1 MNKKFLYNLI
11 GICILVVP
19 SIYGRRPSIQT
30 SIQNPVSPIKET
42 LVNQGS
48 RTNDQTAGEEFD
60 ETAFDVL
67 DQEFIAPAQSE
78 LGDTLEE
85 SIQSISQD
93 TILSASNAPSAKPE
107 SPLTKEAQSNPDLY
121 GPADEK
127 KDIYLNFEG
136 AELKN
141 FIEYI
146 ADIKKMNI
154 IPDKSIAGNKISL
167 NFRNPVTKTGAWN
180 AFLTI
185 LEMAN
190 FSIIKVGNL
199 YRIVSK
205 DKKFRQPL
213 PTFIGVKAET
223 LPDSDATIRYIA
235 FLNNLPAQ
243 EVKPVLQS
251 MLSTANNLIDP
262 PNINGFIITDCAC
275 TIKAAMQVI
284 EELDQTGLQESIY
297 VMKLKRAN
305 ARDVKT
311 LFDNLTKKSDSNSL
325 AKYLGRAED
334 SSDYFAPGTRMIA
347 EDRTNALI
355 MMGQRQAL
363 EKIKAF
369 IVDHVD
375 TELKQARSP
384 LRIYELQNASAT
396 ELVTILRE
404 VTNSAN
410 SSAAGQQAAKYG
422 AIRDGVKYFKN
433 MTFQADKES
442 NRLLVSCTDE
452 NDWLLLKETIK
463 KLDTAQPQV
472 AMQMLIV
479 AISAKSVNEFGGQ
492 MRNKTHGLLGSTM
505 DFQTSPVGQ
514 TVFETD
520 GSGNSKSLLGNLL
533 QSLVVERGSSMLSIG
548 KLVGGEGIWGILR
561 ALKTDTDA
569 TVLSEPFAVTANCTE
584 AKILVGESTW
594 ITDQETG
601 GTDETRL
608 RSQTQANANTTITF
622 TPQVNTDGIIKLK
635 IAADIKEFVP
645 ESNGLSTQQKY
656 LEDTVSVANGQVLAI
671 GGFVKTKVT
680 DSGGQT
686 PFWGSIPILGWLAKN
701 LSRNVEKEYV
711 FLFLCPTI
719 LKPRA
724 TPGIGMYSK
733 INLHAAAK
741 EVEEAIQTTKSNDPI
756 YNFIFNASNENY
768 SHKVIDFA
776 NARYQPN
783 NVDIRFDPYYRTT
796 TADSHYDEHVLHID
810 QEPASPQEYV
820 RKEAAK
826 QKVVKKTTQ
835 IEAKPT
841 IPQTPIHKVA
851 HNRAQAAAV
860 EMPHIP
866 TPPPATEQTSPEK
879 VVLATPQMEEDD
891 TPITAI
897 TTQESPKAKVDDLES
912 SIAENRSR
920 LRALLSHAT
929 LPQLL
934 SKSTESDTAETSLS
948 SQSEASQHVTTETP
962 TQEIDAI
969 TAAPLIEAS
978 EEISTEQQKP
988 VLARRQGLKN
998 LLAPA
1003 HNSITPPSQT
1013 PMQRRSAGL
1022 QTILG
1027 GN

>member
-1 MNKKFLYNLI
+1 MSAQAAAPAM
-11 GICILVVP
+11 P
-19 SIYGRRPSIQT
+19 SLPE
-30 SIQNPVSPIKET
+30 PVQPI
-42 LVNQGS
+42 
-48 RTNDQTAGEEFD
+48 EEFD
-60 ETAFDVL
+60 ENNFNIL
-67 DQEFIAPAQSE
+67 DDELASEIALESSDQQPR
-78 LGDTLEE
+78 TEE
-85 SIQSISQD
+85 SSDNNIM
-93 TILSASNAPSAKPE
+93 SAANTLNTTTD
-107 SPLTKEAQSNPDLY
+107 SPLTREAQSNTDLY
-121 GPADEK
+121 GPQDEK

-136 AELKN
+136 AELKS

-146 ADIKKMNI
+146 ADIKGMNI

-180 AFLTI
+180 TFLTI

-199 YRIVSK
+199 YRIVAK

-213 PTFIGVKAET
+213 PTFIGVKSST

-262 PNINGFIITDCAC
+262 PNINGFIITDCSC

-305 ARDVKT
+305 ARDVKA
-311 LFDNLTKKSDSNSL
+311 LFDNLTKKPDGNPL
-325 AKYLGRAED
+325 AKYLGKPED
-334 SSDYFAPGTRMIA
+334 SSDYFAPGTKLIA

-363 EKIKAF
+363 EKIKTF

-375 TELKQARSP
+375 TELKQAQSP

-396 ELVTILRE
+396 EIVTILRE

-410 SSAAGQQAAKYG
+410 SSSAGQQAAKYG

-442 NRLLVSCTDE
+442 NRLLVSCTDDY
-452 NDWLLLKETIK
+452 DWQLLKETIK

-479 AISAKSVNEFGGQ
+479 AISAKSVNELGGQ
-492 MRNKTHGLLGSTM
+492 MRNNTHGLLGGKI
-505 DFQTSPVGQ
+505 DFQTAPLGQ

-533 QSLVVERGSSMLSIG
+533 QSLVIDRGSSMLSIG
-548 KLVGGEGIWGILR
+548 KLVGGEGIWGILK
-561 ALKTDTDA
+561 ALKTETDA
-569 TVLSEPFAVTANCTE
+569 SVLSQPFAVTSNCTE

-594 ITDQETG
+594 ITDQETA

-608 RSQTQANANTTITF
+608 RSQTQANADTTITF
-622 TPQVNTDGIIKLK
+622 TPQVNTEGVIRLK

-656 LEDTVSVANGQVLAI
+656 LETTVSVANGQVLAI
-671 GGFVKTKVT
+671 GGFIKTKVT

-701 LSRNVEKEYV
+701 LARNVEKEYV

-719 LKPRA
+719 LKPRT

-741 EVEEAIQTTKSNDPI
+741 EVEETIQTTKSNDPI
-756 YNFIFNASNENY
+756 HNFIFNSSNENY

-796 TADSHYDEHVLHID
+796 TVDSRHDTQMLAID
-810 QEPASPQEYV
+810 DKPSSPQDYV
-820 RKEAAK
+820 RHEAHKKEKIKSVAPSVQAQRP
-826 QKVVKKTTQ
+826 QKPVIKK
-835 IEAKPT
+835 E
-841 IPQTPIHKVA
+841 IPEEPVLT
-851 HNRAQAAAV
+851 RAQAPEEEPSVPAAK
-860 EMPHIP
+860 ESG
-866 TPPPATEQTSPEK
+866 EPEK
-879 VVLATPQMEEDD
+879 VVLTSS
-891 TPITAI
+891 TL
-897 TTQESPKAKVDDLES
+897 SPAEAPAEAPEWSDHDSRDLES

-920 LRALLSHAT
+920 LRALLSQGS

-934 SKSTESDTAETSLS
+934 SKTSESLPEATMTTPPITPEQSTPDIHPLPAQAPEETKAAVDADQPFMLS
-948 SQSEASQHVTTETP
+948 
-962 TQEIDAI
+962 
-969 TAAPLIEAS
+969 
-978 EEISTEQQKP
+978 
-988 VLARRQGLKN
+988 RRQGIKN
-998 LLAPA
+998 LLAPT
-1003 HNSITPPSQT
+1003 HNPVSPTPLPV
-1013 PMQRRSAGL
+1013 QRRSSSL
-1022 QTILG
+1022 QTLLG
-1027 GN
+1027 GNQS

>member
-1 MNKKFLYNLI
+1 MNKKLLYNLI
-11 GICILVVP
+11 IICLIAAPTL
-19 SIYGRRPSIQT
+19 YGRRPSAVLPEQT
-30 SIQNPVSPIKET
+30 ISPAQKTTTSALPVSTQIEE
-42 LVNQGS
+42 
-48 RTNDQTAGEEFD
+48 EEFD
-60 ETAFDVL
+60 DTTFNMFGDELIEPLEEDA
-67 DQEFIAPAQSE
+67 APASPTSTAE
-78 LGDTLEE
+78 PDNA
-85 SIQSISQD
+85 II
-93 TILSASNAPSAKPE
+93 SASNALNSATE
-107 SPLTKEAQSNPDLY
+107 SPLTREAQNNTDLY
-121 GPADEK
+121 GPAIEK

-136 AELKN
+136 AELKS

-146 ADIKKMNI
+146 ADIKGMNI

-180 AFLTI
+180 TFLTI

-199 YRIVSK
+199 YRIVAK

-213 PTFIGVKAET
+213 PTFIGVKSST

-243 EVKPVLQS
+243 DVKPVLQS
-251 MLSTANNLIDP
+251 MLSTANNLVDP

-311 LFDNLTKKSDSNSL
+311 LFDNLTKKSDSNPL
-325 AKYLGRAED
+325 AKYLGKPED
-334 SSDYFAPGTRMIA
+334 SSDYFTPGTKLIA

-363 EKIKAF
+363 EKIKTF
-369 IVDHVD
+369 IVEHVD
-375 TELKQARSP
+375 TELKQAQSP

-396 ELVTILRE
+396 EIVTILRE
-404 VTNSAN
+404 VTNSSN

-452 NDWLLLKETIK
+452 NDWQLLKETIQ

-479 AISAKSVNEFGGQ
+479 AISAKSVNELGGQ
-492 MRNKTHGLLGSTM
+492 MRNNTHGLLGGKI
-505 DFQTSPVGQ
+505 DFQTAPLGQ

-520 GSGNSKSLLGNLL
+520 GGGNSKSLLGNLL
-533 QSLVVERGSSMLSIG
+533 QSLVIERGSSMLSIG
-548 KLVGGEGIWGILR
+548 KLVGGEGIWGILK
-561 ALKTDTDA
+561 ALKTETDA
-569 TVLSEPFAVTANCTE
+569 SVLSQPFAVAANCTE
-584 AKILVGESTW
+584 SKILVGEATW

-601 GTDETRL
+601 GTVDTKL
-608 RSQTQANANTTITF
+608 TSQTKAVANTTITF
-622 TPQVNTDGIIKLK
+622 TPQVNTDGIIRLK
-635 IAADIKEFVP
+635 ISADITEFVP
-645 ESNGLSTQQKY
+645 DSNGLSTQQKY
-656 LEDTVSVANGQVLAI
+656 LDTTVSVANGQVLAI
-671 GGFVKTKVT
+671 GGFIKTKVT

-701 LSRNVEKEYV
+701 LARNIEKEYV

-719 LKPRA
+719 LKPRT

-741 EVEEAIQTTKSNDPI
+741 EVEETIQTTKSNDPI
-756 YNFIFNASNENY
+756 HNFIFNSSNENY

-796 TADSHYDEHVLHID
+796 TVDSSKNTQVLHVD
-810 QEPASPQEYV
+810 DTPSSPDAYM
-820 RKEAAK
+820 RNEAIKAARTK
-826 QKVVKKTTQ
+826 TKKLPVMTDKKTVKKTSETASAYFADGSGPEKTSSQ
-835 IEAKPT
+835 ELL
-841 IPQTPIHKVA
+841 
-851 HNRAQAAAV
+851 
-860 EMPHIP
+860 
-866 TPPPATEQTSPEK
+866 PPAATERTEPEN
-879 VVLATPQMEEDD
+879 VVLEQSTPADD
-891 TPITAI
+891 AHITQ
-897 TTQESPKAKVDDLES
+897 TLGQSNDTSFDLES

-920 LRALLSHAT
+920 LRALLSQNS
-929 LPQLL
+929 LSNLL
-934 SKSTESDTAETSLS
+934 SGDAEAKKPEQLI
-948 SQSEASQHVTTETP
+948 SEIAPIQP
-962 TQEIDAI
+962 
-969 TAAPLIEAS
+969 APLPPAEPVIEVTLTP
-978 EEISTEQQKP
+978 ETEP
-988 VLARRQGLKN
+988 TFMMSRRQGIKN
-998 LLAPA
+998 LLASTQNPVL
-1003 HNSITPPSQT
+1003 PSPLPLT
-1013 PMQRRSAGL
+1013 QRKPSGL
-1022 QTILG
+1022 QTLLG
-1027 GN
+1027 GPQS